1 MKVQGLEYITTNI
14 ASQDLENVS
23 RATCRS
29 LCEKIFGVLP
39 REVRDMIYESVL
51 DEEDRVAYASEVCE
65 PVFSQ
70 ARAHYWHVEFVGR
83 STLRE
88 LLETWYRLARI
99 QICLG
104 CGILESFLSSKV
116 LYMDMP
122 RHRLLKNISI
132 NFNLRDIL
140 HGRLT
145 RGIVDNRRSL
155 HCARVLD
162 QLERL
167 FLLKRGASIHFYAVD
182 VPKLR
187 RKASS
192 LDRPVRLLLPLTA
205 SVISGIAA
213 RLKAAGYQLAMGA
226 LFSPARSPTDESLY
240 HLGYYC
246 LEATGEEYWF
256 NGVDSDLVW
265 S

>member
-1 MKVQGLEYITTNI
+1 M
-14 ASQDLENVS
+14 
-23 RATCRS
+23 
-29 LCEKIFGVLP
+29 
-39 REVRDMIYESVL
+39 L
-51 DEEDRVAYASEVCE
+51 DEEDTVAYASEVCE

-70 ARAHYWHVEFVGR
+70 ACAHYWRVEFVGR

-116 LYMDMP
+116 PYMDVP

-140 HGRLT
+140 HSRLK
-145 RGIVDNRRSL
+145 RGIVDNRRTL

-182 VPKLR
+182 IPELR

-192 LDRPVRLLLPLTA
+192 LDRPVRILLPLTA

-213 RLKAAGYQLAMGA
+213 RLKAAGYHLAMGA

-240 HLGYYC
+240 HLDYYC

-256 NGVDSDLVW
+256 NGVGSDLVW